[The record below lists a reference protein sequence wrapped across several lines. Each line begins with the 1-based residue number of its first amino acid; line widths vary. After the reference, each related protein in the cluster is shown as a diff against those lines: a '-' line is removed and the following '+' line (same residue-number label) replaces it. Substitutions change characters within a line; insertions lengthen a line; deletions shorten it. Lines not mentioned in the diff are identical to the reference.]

1 MGKIS
6 QVLLF
11 ILMQISKNSILFKL
25 KYISKV
31 STLESEY
38 LGKIRQSDRQNCE
51 VIYYINILISISI
64 QIYTVYVE
72 ENIETLANLVFFL
85 FYCQNFV
92 FKLYLF

>member
-38 LGKIRQSDRQNCE
+38 LGKIRQSDR
-51 VIYYINILISISI
+51 
-64 QIYTVYVE
+64 
-72 ENIETLANLVFFL
+72 
-85 FYCQNFV
+85 
-92 FKLYLF
+92 